1 MPESNSGNRNDVNM
15 IAVLGAVLLQTGRIN
30 EAERALRRILSY
42 CGLPWEDAC
51 LDFHKSD
58 RQVTT
63 ASSEQVRQP
72 IYKGAMGFWKNYEG
86 HLAELIEDLAAVLNE
101 EKTTPHS

>member
-1 MPESNSGNRNDVNM
+1 
-15 IAVLGAVLLQTGRIN
+15 VLPGEILTVDYEMMVENT
-30 EAERALRRILSY
+30 EAEIRRILSY

-51 LDFHKSD
+51 LNFHPSG

-72 IYKGAMGFWKNYEG
+72 IYKSAVGFWKNYESHLG
-86 HLAELIEDLAAVLNE
+86 ELAEIL
-101 EKTTPHS
+101 TPVIDGGSTEP